1 VVESF
6 FDMFV
11 PNEKDNKSEEENAMN
26 QEEGE
31 FFKDDLIPFSLEYYL
46 NIVESQ
52 FYGQGENEDEEDDE

>member
-1 VVESF
+1 MVESF